1 MEKIRKIFEILTGKN
16 NENEMQQ
23 EIEEKKRCENCE
35 RLSKIIE
42 ELKKQ
47 IYRNNQ
53 EFEVKINEANTKIEV
68 LEGTIEGL
76 LAKRFGQSNEKSN

>member
-16 NENEMQQ
+16 NKNEMQH

-47 IYRNNQ
+47 IDRNNQ
-53 EFEVKINEANTKIEV
+53 EFEVKINESITKI
-68 LEGTIEGL
+68 
-76 LAKRFGQSNEKSN
+76 